1 MHACRRVVFLREG
14 GSGLSAVNDARS
26 CGASND
32 AICAWQEHDGWQRA
46 LQSQG
51 SAVLCTK
58 VQRERPRGRGAT
70 GLEACTTTH
79 LGRDMVIAVGI
90 DQVEE
95 LALVHLPRRPTGHF
109 FA

>member
-1 MHACRRVVFLREG
+1 MAGSEPCSHKGRQCCARRCN
-14 GSGLSAVNDARS
+14 A
-26 CGASND
+26 
-32 AICAWQEHDGWQRA
+32 
-46 LQSQG
+46 
-51 SAVLCTK
+51 K
-58 VQRERPRGRGAT
+58 RPRGRGAT